1 MRVGKLSLIV
11 LAAGLLAPAA
21 RAEDPL
27 AQNRIEF
34 RVRTDNDRGLVRCG
48 LFNRSGWL
56 RSIVRGT
63 SVKIQGRVAVCVF
76 RSIPR
81 GTYAISAFHDENRNG
96 KLDMSAFGWP
106 SEDYCMTR
114 GARGRVKP
122 PGFDAAKFDYAGGFS
137 RFDAVMD

>member
-1 MRVGKLSLIV
+1 MRARLLVLIV
-11 LAAGLLAPAA
+11 LAVSLFAHAAGAD
-21 RAEDPL
+21 DPP

-34 RVRTDNDRGLVRCG
+34 RVRTSSDRGLVRCG
-48 LFNRSGWL
+48 LFNRNGWL
-56 RSIVRGT
+56 RSIVSGT
-63 SVKIQGRVAVCVF
+63 SVSIRGRTAVCVF
-76 RSIPR
+76 RNVPR

-114 GARGRVKP
+114 GARGRIKAP
-122 PGFDAAKFDYAGGFS
+122 SFDAAKFDYTGGLR